1 MHWIGVDMTKQEL
14 LNLLKLLSAIES
26 AMSIH
31 RATLPNYLF
40 EQIDYA
46 VAVLEREILK

>member
-1 MHWIGVDMTKQEL
+1 MTKQEM

-31 RATLPNYLF
+31 RATLPDYLF
-40 EQIDYA
+40 EQVDAA
-46 VAVLEREILK
+46 VVVLEREILK

>member
-1 MHWIGVDMTKQEL
+1 MTKQEM

-46 VAVLEREILK
+46 VAALEREILNERKD